1 MKRKIRLINNYP
13 EINFEGFA
21 YRPGFQNL
29 NSHSFSKTLQT
40 SFKSGDFVSVKSASS
55 GIGVKKDGTI
65 ECWIRTQ

>member
-1 MKRKIRLINNYP
+1 MKRKIRLINNCP

-21 YRPGFQNL
+21 YMPGFQNL
-29 NSHSFSKTLQT
+29 NSHGFSKTLQT
-40 SFKSGDFVSVKSASS
+40 SFKSGDFVSS